1 MTARNTTLRHGT
13 SRRAGRSSRMGF
25 TLIEMMVALTIGAM
39 VIATVY
45 TIGASAARHFQEQQR
60 VSQLQLSVRLALDRI
75 RRDVARAGFLGT
87 MDSAAD
93 RPCGAPPAV
102 RIRGL
107 DVVDRSPLTTAA
119 LSTMSGYGPGVSHGD
134 RLDIT
139 GNFRTGDAYVVREWS
154 GVNAQLGTNFMGYRR
169 SFTADPTSMTNTI
182 DVPLVQETFRA
193 GTPIMARMGGGL
205 RLWATVNGVVANA
218 IGANATLAT
227 NRSPSTEC
235 AGAVGMEGWAQGG
248 VTIAPVSLVR
258 YEIVNAGA
266 SYMGTPV
273 VPGLAPRNAQVTG
286 TNTVLMR
293 TELNPLNPT
302 VVIDGPAPLLDY
314 AVHFDVDV
322 YADMAVGTNP
332 PQHRIQDDAA
342 ATTLTTNNPARV
354 RGVRISLAAR
364 TPEHDARLTDQVPA
378 LGDGTPR
385 VFRVFAPPRAGG
397 ARVRSAYTEVFLPNA
412 SLR

>member
-1 MTARNTTLRHGT
+1 MSALIT
-13 SRRAGRSSRMGF
+13 SRRTRRTGSRARSLAGF
-25 TLIEMMVALTIGAM
+25 TLIEMMIALMIGAM

-60 VSQLQLSVRLALDRI
+60 VSQLQLGVRLALDRI
-75 RRDVARAGFLGT
+75 RRDVARAGFLAT

-93 RPCGAPPAV
+93 RPCGAGPLG

-107 DVVDRSPLTTAA
+107 DVVDRSPVSNSA
-119 LSTMSGYGPGVSHGD
+119 LATMSGWGPAVSHGD

-139 GNFRTGDAYVVREWS
+139 GNFRTGDSYVVREWS
-154 GVNAQLGTNFMGYRR
+154 SVNAQLGTNFMGYRR
-169 SFTADPTSMTNTI
+169 SFTADPTTNTI
-182 DVPLVQETFRA
+182 DTALVQQTFRA

-205 RLWATVNGVVANA
+205 RMWATVSGVSANA
-218 IGANATLAT
+218 IGTSAMLTT

-248 VTIAPVSLVR
+248 VTIAPVSTVR
-258 YEIVNAGA
+258 YEIVNSA
-266 SYMGTPV
+266 TPYLGRPV
-273 VPGLAPRNAQVTG
+273 IPGLAPRNAVVTG

-293 TELNPLNPT
+293 TGLSPLDPT
-302 VVIDGPAPLLDY
+302 IVIDGPAPILDF

-322 YADMAVGTNP
+322 YADMAIGNNP
-332 PQHRIQDDAA
+332 PQHRVLDDANA
-342 ATTLTTNNPARV
+342 SNRTTNNPATI

-364 TPEHDARLTDQVPA
+364 TPEHDPRLTDPMPP

-385 VFRVFAPPRAGG
+385 VFRVFAAPRIGG
-397 ARVRSAYTEVFLPNA
+397 SRVRSAYTEVFLPN
-412 SLR
+412 STVR